1 AMKRPCNREHFA
13 TISGAGVQPGGIWA
27 GLSRR
32 DPEGERGLAGIR
44 RLVRLLILT
53 VLFMKRTQAG

>member
-1 AMKRPCNREHFA
+1 MPLQGIFPDKSLREMAMKRPCNREHFA

-32 DPEGERGLAGIR
+32 DPEGERGLAGI
-44 RLVRLLILT
+44 
-53 VLFMKRTQAG
+53 